1 MIVDLENQNYIFP
14 PEIYNTSER
23 PDIVIWSYKLKK
35 VVMIELTCSA
45 EEGFLAAKNRKTG
58 KYAPLLQ
65 NISRQSNWKPVL
77 LTIEMGARGFVS
89 SSSKQTL
96 FLLGVSSSKVH
107 SLCKNM
113 SEVAARCSYTI
124 YLASSSKLWDHS
136 WPSATKLKIII
147 FLFMLS
153 LPECICTIVCI
164 FVSESKFQ
172 NCKVVADLDWLMQA
186 RDAQLY

>member
-1 MIVDLENQNYIFP
+1 MIAQTLQDHLSIANSQVNNPVQLITFVKAGDSIPSKWKHQATSNILSGTNDWNMIVDLENQNYIFP

-23 PDIVIWSYKLKK
+23 PD
-35 VVMIELTCSA
+35 M
-45 EEGFLAAKNRKTG
+45 
-58 KYAPLLQ
+58 LLQ

-113 SEVAARCSYTI
+113 PFLYYILGFVFKAMGSFSAT
-124 YLASSSKLWDHS
+124 
-136 WPSATKLKIII
+136 SATKLKIII
-147 FLFMLS
+147 YFFH
-153 LPECICTIVCI
+153 
-164 FVSESKFQ
+164 
-172 NCKVVADLDWLMQA
+172 A
-186 RDAQLY
+186 